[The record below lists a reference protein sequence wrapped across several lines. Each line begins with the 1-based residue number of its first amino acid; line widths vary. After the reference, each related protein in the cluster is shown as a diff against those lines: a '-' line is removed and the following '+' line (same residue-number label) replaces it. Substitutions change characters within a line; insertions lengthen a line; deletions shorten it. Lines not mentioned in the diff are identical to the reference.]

1 MAVNSSTYSGKQF
14 AIYVAEDNVV
24 GTFNS
29 ASNGSEFHRL
39 DLDAFVIPS
48 FNPTLEFEM
57 RTGAGRVAS
66 EDAVFVSEKG
76 TVREFSIS
84 GRLTQTDAQIFLEA
98 VTGVA
103 QASETITLAT
113 GWSGP
118 SNLAHGDAVETDE
131 WEKTLSFYFQSPIGD
146 ASWKLAGCVCTSLEL
161 TADMG
166 TASGRFNYN
175 ATFQTGY
182 KPVKGEAS
190 MSSAATIDTNKLFLA
205 DMTSKTIAGINE
217 ALVTSLGINF
227 SNPAIMLGQQ
237 GADGDPEVIAR
248 AVPELEIT
256 YNANMKYDGDTEAL
270 FDTFKAG
277 ESVMFY
283 AGKPAE
289 SWTIGGT
296 LSANTDGAVTKTATT
311 ITVSDVVADA
321 GNFDVA
327 DTNHIMIDKEIMK
340 VTAGSSGTSWTVVR
354 GVDTPKDNHATN
366 TPIYRILNAAG
377 NAAGTPPFDAPTQAT
392 ATGMAFDFNSSKITS
407 IDFDSGDVAAIN
419 VTAKVLDDGT
429 NNIAKILLDF
439 S

>member
-14 AIYVAEDNVV
+14 AIYVAEDNGV
-24 GTFNS
+24 GTFNTT
-29 ASNGSEFHRL
+29 AAQYQRL

-76 TVREFSIS
+76 TVREFSVS
-84 GRLTQTDAQIFLEA
+84 GRLTQADAEIFLQA
-98 VTGVA
+98 ATGVA
-103 QASETITLAT
+103 IGSDLITLAT

-118 SNLAHGDAVETDE
+118 SNLAHGQAVGTDE
-131 WEKTLSFYFQSPIGD
+131 FSSTLSFYFQSPIAD
-146 ASWKLAGCVCTSLEL
+146 ASYKLSGCVCTSLEL

-182 KPVKGEAS
+182 KPVKGEQS
-190 MSSAATIDTNKLFLA
+190 MSGSATIDTNKLFLA

-283 AGKPAE
+283 AGKPAQTF
-289 SWTIGGT
+289 STASNTT
-296 LSANTDGAVTKTATT
+296 LDGALNKTAVTFN
-311 ITVSDVVADA
+311 VASGTGLA
-321 GNFDVA
+321 A
-327 DTNHIMIDKEIMK
+327 DDYIMIDKEIMQILSK
-340 VTAGSSGTSWTVVR
+340 DTNAITVKAR
-354 GVDTPKDNHATN
+354 GLDTPKDNHATATN
-366 TPIYRILNAAG
+366 VLKIT
-377 NAAGTPPFDAPTQAT
+377 GTPPFDMAADGSG
-392 ATGMAFDFNSSKITS
+392 TGLAFDFNSSKITS
-407 IDFDSGDVAAIN
+407 IDFDSGDVASIN
-419 VTAKVLDDGT
+419 LTAKVLDDGT
-429 NNIAKILLDF
+429 NAIAKILCDF